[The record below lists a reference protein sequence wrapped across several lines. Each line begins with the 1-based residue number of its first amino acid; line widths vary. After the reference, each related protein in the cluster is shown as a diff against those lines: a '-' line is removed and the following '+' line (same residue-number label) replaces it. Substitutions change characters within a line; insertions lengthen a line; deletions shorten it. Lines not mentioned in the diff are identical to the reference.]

1 MPGIILD
8 TRNAAVPKTNDFP
21 GAYIIVGMILYLN
34 SFAFL
39 FLRCSIWFQFFK
51 SDHWAGSGL

>member
-1 MPGIILD
+1 MPAIILD
-8 TRNAAVPKTNDFP
+8 TRNAAVHKTNDFR

-39 FLRCSIWFQFFK
+39 FLRSIWFQFF
-51 SDHWAGSGL
+51 